1 MTSGPTWLNPL
12 LWVSALVLIN
22 VLWANVAQQE
32 APNEVNSAGNFAT
45 YREVTVAP
53 VLGSQEAIPASF
65 TTIFSSTSLDQANV
79 SYALKLDNS
88 TVITSWSGMLTD
100 APPRWSGELEP
111 GIYTV
116 VTEVEEG
123 VEVEQTLTLTPFAPL
138 QVLGHLSLSVLLV
151 VTAVVEQFIRNT
163 ITKRKGNKPAVNTT
177 TTTAPFKPLSHGPE
191 HDEAWEDGASPWRD
205 PLR

>member
-45 YREVTVAP
+45 YREVNVAP
-53 VLGSQEAIPASF
+53 VLGSEEAIPASF

-116 VTEVEEG
+116 ITEVEEG
-123 VEVEQTLTLTPFAPL
+123 VEVEQTLTLAPFAPL

-191 HDEAWEDGASPWRD
+191 HDEPWEEGASPWRD

>member
-1 MTSGPTWLNPL
+1 MTARPTWLNPL

-32 APNEVNSAGNFAT
+32 APNEINSAGNFAT
-45 YREVTVAP
+45 YREVNVAP
-53 VLGSQEAIPASF
+53 VLGSEEAIPASF
-65 TTIFSSTSLDQANV
+65 TTIYSSTSLDQANV

-191 HDEAWEDGASPWRD
+191 HDEPWEEGASPWRD

>member
-53 VLGSQEAIPASF
+53 VLGSEEAIPASF
-65 TTIFSSTSLDQANV
+65 TTLFSSTSLDQANV

-100 APPRWSGELEP
+100 ASPRWSGELEP

-191 HDEAWEDGASPWRD
+191 HDEPWEEGASPWRD

>member
-53 VLGSQEAIPASF
+53 VLGSEEAIPASF
-65 TTIFSSTSLDQANV
+65 TTLFSSTSLDQANV

-191 HDEAWEDGASPWRD
+191 HDEPWEEGASPWRD

>member
-53 VLGSQEAIPASF
+53 VLGSEEAIPASF
-65 TTIFSSTSLDQANV
+65 TTLFSSTSLDQANV
-79 SYALKLDNS
+79 SYALKLDNR

-191 HDEAWEDGASPWRD
+191 HDEPWEEGASPWRD

>member
-22 VLWANVAQQE
+22 VLWANVAHQE

-53 VLGSQEAIPASF
+53 VLGSEEAIPASF

-100 APPRWSGELEP
+100 APPKWSGELEP

-123 VEVEQTLTLTPFAPL
+123 VEAEQTLTLTPFAPI
-138 QVLGHLSLSVLLV
+138 QSLGHLSLSVLLV

-191 HDEAWEDGASPWRD
+191 HDEPWEEGASPWRD

>member
-53 VLGSQEAIPASF
+53 VLGSEEAIPASF
-65 TTIFSSTSLDQANV
+65 TTLFSSTSLDQANV

-100 APPRWSGELEP
+100 ATPRWSGELEP

-191 HDEAWEDGASPWRD
+191 HDEPWEEGASPWRD

>member
-1 MTSGPTWLNPL
+1 MTSRPTWLNPL
-12 LWVSALVLIN
+12 LWVSALALIN

-32 APNEVNSAGNFAT
+32 APNEVNTAGNFAT

-116 VTEVEEG
+116 ITEVEEG

-191 HDEAWEDGASPWRD
+191 HDEPWEEGASPWRD

>member
-12 LWVSALVLIN
+12 LWVFALVLIN

-45 YREVTVAP
+45 YREVNVAP
-53 VLGSQEAIPASF
+53 VLGSEEAIPASF

-116 VTEVEEG
+116 ITEVEEG

-191 HDEAWEDGASPWRD
+191 HDEPWEEGASPWRD

>member
-32 APNEVNSAGNFAT
+32 APNEINSAGNFAT

-53 VLGSQEAIPASF
+53 VLGSEEAIPASF

-116 VTEVEEG
+116 ITEVEEG
-123 VEVEQTLTLTPFAPL
+123 VEVEQTLTLAPFAPL

-191 HDEAWEDGASPWRD
+191 HDEPWEEGASPWRD

>member
-65 TTIFSSTSLDQANV
+65 TTLFSSTSLDQANV

-163 ITKRKGNKPAVNTT
+163 ITKRKGNKPAVHTT

-191 HDEAWEDGASPWRD
+191 HDEPWEEGASPWRD

>member
-53 VLGSQEAIPASF
+53 VLGSEEAIPASF

-116 VTEVEEG
+116 ITEVEEG

-191 HDEAWEDGASPWRD
+191 HDEPWEEGASPWRD

>member
-45 YREVTVAP
+45 YREVNVAP
-53 VLGSQEAIPASF
+53 VLGSEEAIPASF

-116 VTEVEEG
+116 ITEVEEG

-191 HDEAWEDGASPWRD
+191 HDEPWEEGASPWRD

>member
-22 VLWANVAQQE
+22 VLWANVAHQE

-53 VLGSQEAIPASF
+53 VLGSEEAIPASF
-65 TTIFSSTSLDQANV
+65 TTVFSSTSLDQANV

-116 VTEVEEG
+116 ITEVEEG
-123 VEVEQTLTLTPFAPL
+123 VEVEQTLTLAPFAPL

-177 TTTAPFKPLSHGPE
+177 TTAPFKPLSHGPE
-191 HDEAWEDGASPWRD
+191 HDEPWEEGASPWRD

>member
-32 APNEVNSAGNFAT
+32 APNEVNSAGNFAK

-53 VLGSQEAIPASF
+53 VLGSEEAIPASS
-65 TTIFSSTSLDQANV
+65 TTLFSSTSLDQANV

-191 HDEAWEDGASPWRD
+191 HDEPWEEGASPWRD